1 MGLFKLGSLI
11 RFIPVAVIIGF
22 TNAIAVL
29 IILSQIKDFLGL
41 EIVRMPADFWGLTQS
56 LWLAKNTL
64 NPYALA
70 VSGSGLLFLII
81 WQGVLPNWL
90 QNQLKRNSQL
100 GLASKTRQ
108 AYLFL
113 SKLNKVPG
121 PILVLVFCTTWVW
134 LAQWP
139 YQALVLALA
148 AYLVN

>member
-113 SKLNKVPG
+113 SKLNKVPALFWFWCFAQLGFGLLNG
-121 PILVLVFCTTWVW
+121 PTKHWYSLWRRTS
-134 LAQWP
+134 
-139 YQALVLALA
+139 
-148 AYLVN
+148 